1 MDNLTDRLYTED
13 SIKYLAHELD
23 KEILASLAS
32 MPVLEIKPNEPDLS
46 DFKLIG
52 VDLALNPDMTYIN
65 GVFVINEEE

>member
-23 KEILASLAS
+23 KEILASLVS
-32 MPVLEIKPNEPDLS
+32 MPILEIKPNESDFS

-52 VDLALNPDMTYIN
+52 VDLALRPDMAYVN

>member
-1 MDNLTDRLYTED
+1 MDNLIDRLYIED

-32 MPVLEIKPNEPDLS
+32 MPVFEIKPNES
-46 DFKLIG
+46 DFSNFKLVG

-65 GVFVINEEE
+65 GVFVINEEK